1 MRDGSAASDTGTE
14 ALMFSFL
21 NQIKPWRVASL
32 GLIST
37 FAFIGASASGA
48 DAALIKTSACNEN
61 ALTQPF
67 TPWGDSSSY
76 ELAPDGNFEAPLSGW
91 TLSGAAARVEGG
103 TSYSSAGLASSHS
116 LSVPAGSSAQ
126 TPSSCVD
133 AAYPTFR
140 FLATSSAGA
149 TMLVEDVYSTLLG
162 QVAVPIQVLI
172 IPSDWQPTPAGLTAS
187 IATGLLSGGT
197 AQMSLRFV
205 TLTGS
210 ARIDDVYIDPRMVR

>member
-1 MRDGSAASDTGTE
+1 MST
-14 ALMFSFL
+14 FL
-21 NQIKPWRVASL
+21 NQIKPWRAALL
-32 GLIST
+32 GLISM
-37 FAFIGASASGA
+37 FALFGAGA
-48 DAALIKTSACNEN
+48 GGANAALIQTSACNEN

-67 TPWGDSSSY
+67 LPFGDSNSY

-91 TLSGAAARVEGG
+91 SLSGSAARVDGG
-103 TSYSSAGLASSHS
+103 TSFSSAGLASSHS
-116 LSVPAGSSAQ
+116 LSLPAGSSAQ

-140 FLATSSAGA
+140 FVASSSAGA

-162 QVAVPIQVLI
+162 QVAVPIQVLVV
-172 IPSDWQPTPAGLTAS
+172 PSEWQPTPAGLTAS